1 MGSNNFRHARRIGA
15 ATLSAGMLAGI
26 LSACGPAPTTTYSNA
41 AGQEVTVNW
50 KDYPG
55 PSGVEPGDILA
66 SPTVEDADAAGSKIM
81 TDLKTT
87 LTDEFGVSWSSEGES
102 GWYPSSGNGYGGHA
116 MTSTLNSDIWH
127 SNTVSSSTADWLR
140 IIDIANTITQ
150 AQGLGTVTLE
160 HERDYYLQ
168 GVEREKELLDLF
180 GSTDPAESYVWFGTA
195 YGASQWLSVNIHH
208 AGRDPRGKAAQEF
221 RELGLPEATVSISY
235 GATTVPADDLPA
247 FKDALKPFAGL
258 EHPEPTTSD

>member
-1 MGSNNFRHARRIGA
+1 MNLTRRIGA
-15 ATLSAGMLAGI
+15 ATLASVILAGM

-55 PSGVEPGDILA
+55 PSGVESEDILA
-66 SPTVEDADAAGSKIM
+66 APTVEDADAVGNKIM
-81 TDLKTT
+81 TDFKTA
-87 LTDEFGVSWSSEGES
+87 LTDEFGLAWSAEGEPA
-102 GWYPSSGNGYGGHA
+102 WYTSSGNGYGGEA
-116 MTSTLNSDIWH
+116 MTSTLNSEIWH
-127 SNTVSSSTADWLR
+127 SNTVSSSTTDWLR

-150 AQGLGTVTLE
+150 AQGLGTLILE
-160 HERDYYLQ
+160 HERYPFRDGSAL
-168 GVEREKELLDLF
+168 EKEMLERY
-180 GSTDPAESYVWFGTA
+180 GTTDPQQIYEWHGFA

-221 RELGLPEATVSISY
+221 RELGLPEATVSVSY
-235 GATTVPADDLPA
+235 GATTVFAADLPA
-247 FKDALKPFAGL
+247 FKEALKPFAGL